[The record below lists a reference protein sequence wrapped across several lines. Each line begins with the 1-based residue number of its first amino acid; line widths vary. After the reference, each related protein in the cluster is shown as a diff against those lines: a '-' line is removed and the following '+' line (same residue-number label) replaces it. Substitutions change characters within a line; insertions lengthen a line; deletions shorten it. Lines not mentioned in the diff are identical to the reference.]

1 MQNQRT
7 TKKRKLKTFSE
18 YYQILISSDAY
29 KSGKIRDVDLNNFK
43 MDELPK
49 MPELKIN
56 LFEGENNHEKK
67 EQRTD

>member
-7 TKKRKLKTFSE
+7 AKKRKLKPFSE

-49 MPELKIN
+49 MPELKMN
-56 LFEGENNHEKK
+56 LFEGKNHEKK
-67 EQRTD
+67 EHRTD